1 MSETKSSLES
11 ALADIQEKQAK
22 LEELE
27 QARAAA
33 EQKLEEVQADLQVLQ
48 TERDVDDSAALLESV
63 KAEVCEF
70 DAPHA
75 VRVLTGFQ
83 WDLAA

>member
-48 TERDVDDSAALLESV
+48 TERDVDDSALLESV

-70 DAPHA
+70 DALHA